1 MDAIELDGG
10 ALAAPNDARAH
21 AAADEAVVECN
32 SHDAGEDGD
41 ADDAATAVVVAVV
54 DVEVADTQSWA

>member
-21 AAADEAVVECN
+21 AAADEAVVERN

-41 ADDAATAVVVAVV
+41 ADAATAVVVAVV